1 MKLRGNPRSNN
12 QLRDIIRS
20 NKYNSVTI
28 SPTIIQ
34 KRNILRLKSYKFYKC
49 RIFCYKFHRERLSL
63 DRNEILKNIS
73 SWMNLSRA
81 VVCELWCIVVE
92 DDDGKGMVLYKL
104 IICHLLINFSL
115 QAAR

>member
-1 MKLRGNPRSNN
+1 MKLCENARSNN

-20 NKYNSVTI
+20 NKYNSMTI
-28 SPTIIQ
+28 SPTMIR
-34 KRNILRLKSYKFYKC
+34 KTKYFTFKNDKFYKC
-49 RIFCYKFHRERLSL
+49 RIFCYKFHRERFSL
-63 DRNEILKNIS
+63 DRNEMLKNIS